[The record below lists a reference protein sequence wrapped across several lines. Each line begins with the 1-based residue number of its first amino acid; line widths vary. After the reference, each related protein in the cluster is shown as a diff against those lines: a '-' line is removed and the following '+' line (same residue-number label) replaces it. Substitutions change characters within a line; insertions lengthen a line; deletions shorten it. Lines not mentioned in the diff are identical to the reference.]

1 MPVSCPRPA
10 VLQQLVGSISQDNF
24 SINVGV
30 LQTAHSIFKR
40 WKSQFASDDLYRE
53 ILLVLSQFCGPYLE
67 LFKVR
72 TDAVACSVCRDDPS
86 ADRSPPY
93 RRLCQRTDQLLNLP
107 ASSLPPT
114 ATVAQ
119 LGQTLLLLLQL
130 FYDLNAQ
137 DLPEFF
143 EDNLALFLG
152 NGSGDVGLLGKYLR
166 WERPELV
173 GDEDDTT
180 PSPLDK
186 IRAQIC
192 SILELFTMRYSDAFT
207 STLLAPFVQSVWEFL
222 AGPVSR
228 SESTK
233 QDVLVCRALGFL
245 GVVVKMGTNKAMFS
259 QDGTLER
266 LVEMVVLPSMGL
278 RSACCPQ
285 PACLLPTPS
294 AS

>member
-1 MPVSCPRPA
+1 MPPA
-10 VLQQLVGSISQDNF
+10 
-24 SINVGV
+24 
-30 LQTAHSIFKR
+30 
-40 WKSQFASDDLYRE
+40 
-53 ILLVLSQFCGPYLE
+53 
-67 LFKVR
+67 
-72 TDAVACSVCRDDPS
+72 
-86 ADRSPPY
+86 
-93 RRLCQRTDQLLNLP
+93 
-107 ASSLPPT
+107 SLPPT

-130 FYDLNAQ
+130 FYDLTAQ

-152 NGSGDVGLLGKYLR
+152 DGNDVGLLGKYLR

-180 PSPLDK
+180 PSPIDK

-192 SILELFTMRYSDAFT
+192 SILELFTLRYSDAFT
-207 STLLAPFVQSVWEFL
+207 SALLGPFVQLVWEFL

-266 LVEMVVLPSMGL
+266 LIEMIVLPSMSL
-278 RSACCPQ
+278 RSPS
-285 PACLLPTPS
+285 PHRLPLL
-294 AS
+294 